1 MDKSTI
7 EQKVCQWVKEKAT
20 VPCGEIMPEA
30 DLRDNYGIDSIA
42 LVELL
47 VDIECAFD
55 ITFDSASLTNDYFST
70 AKSISE
76 YVCRKLAVS
85 A

>member
-1 MDKSTI
+1 MDKSII
-7 EQKVCQWVKEKAT
+7 EQKVCQWVREKAT
-20 VPCGEIMPEA
+20 VPSEEIALDA
-30 DLRDNYGIDSIA
+30 DLRDNYGIDSIS

-47 VDIECAFD
+47 VEIECAFD
-55 ITFDSASLTNDYFST
+55 MTFDSASLTNDYFST
-70 AKSISE
+70 AGSISE